1 MRISD
6 WSSDVCSSDL
16 GSRSAVC
23 CSLSGS
29 PRSTSQTRRRVAA
42 GRCLPAVR
50 PPCSQRR
57 PAVGGARK
65 EDRDMSGGYPMEGGC
80 GCRDLRYRL
89 TTAPLIVHC
98 CHCRWCQRETGS
110 AFVLNAVVEDD
121 RLELLHG
128 SPQVVVTPSA
138 SGKGQRIARC
148 PRCHLALWSNYAG
161 AGERFHFLRVGTL
174 DDPDRRSEEHTSELQ
189 SLMRISYAVF
199 CLKKKKK

>member
-1 MRISD
+1 MLRQ
-6 WSSDVCSSDL
+6 
-16 GSRSAVC
+16 G
-23 CSLSGS
+23 
-29 PRSTSQTRRRVAA
+29 AA
-42 GRCLPAVR
+42 CRCLPAVR
-50 PPCSQRR
+50 LPCSRRR
-57 PAVGGARK
+57 PAGGGTRK

-138 SGKGQRIARC
+138 SGKGQR
-148 PRCHLALWSNYAG
+148 
-161 AGERFHFLRVGTL
+161 
-174 DDPDRRSEEHTSELQ
+174 SEEHTSELQ

-199 CLKKKKK
+199 CLK